1 MPKIIK
7 EEEVNAMLY
16 DLKEANNKTVETYT
30 RVVSESG
37 SSNKKDYG
45 IRKPKLKNKKH
56 TERRKKTRK
65 DIRALKTESN
75 RKYIKN
81 LSNLELSNDE
91 INLVSRGLKFVPT
104 PTTKETALRK
114 QLLTDLNDSARRMRL
129 QFLLCGEESFTGN

>member
-45 IRKPKLKNKKH
+45 IRKPKLKD
-56 TERRKKTRK
+56 KKTHRK
-65 DIRALKTESN
+65 
-75 RKYIKN
+75 
-81 LSNLELSNDE
+81 
-91 INLVSRGLKFVPT
+91 
-104 PTTKETALRK
+104 TKENPQRY
-114 QLLTDLNDSARRMRL
+114 
-129 QFLLCGEESFTGN
+129 

>member
-30 RVVSESG
+30 CMVSESG

-45 IRKPKLKNKKH
+45 IRKHKFKNKKL
-56 TERRKKTRK
+56 TERRKKTPK
-65 DIRALKTESN
+65 DIRAMKTESN

-81 LSNLELSNDE
+81 LSNLELTNDQ
-91 INLVSRGLKFVPT
+91 INLQIGRAHV
-104 PTTKETALRK
+104 
-114 QLLTDLNDSARRMRL
+114 
-129 QFLLCGEESFTGN
+129 